1 MRRRSRSSGWT
12 STPPPWRTFSSGWLD
27 AAWARSRR
35 RPAMQTQVN
44 PLARLPLQKAT
55 GWRLF
60 LKTVVAR
67 AYPRIV
73 GQQREK
79 SWIFFEIFLPMLAV
93 SSYVF
98 VYRAIGAPEAYV
110 GFVVLGGA
118 MTAFWMNIMGSMSS
132 QLYWE
137 KEQGNLALYIM
148 APNSMM
154 AVLLGMALGGMFSTF
169 IRAIV
174 IVVLGSL
181 LFHVQYAIVSFWQLV
196 AIFFTAMTAL
206 YGMGMMSASL
216 FLLLSRE
223 ADHLAQLATEPVF
236 LVSGFYF
243 PVKSFNFWVAA
254 AASIIPLTLG
264 LDAMRQLVFSTGA
277 SLGFL
282 DVRVELS
289 ILIGLCVVFLF
300 GAQALLAYMERLA
313 IREGRLTESRR
324 GG

>member
-1 MRRRSRSSGWT
+1 
-12 STPPPWRTFSSGWLD
+12 
-27 AAWARSRR
+27 
-35 RPAMQTQVN
+35 MQTSFN
-44 PLARLPLQKAT
+44 PLANLPVKKAT

-60 LKTVVAR
+60 LKTVIAR
-67 AYPRIV
+67 AYPRII

-79 SWIFFEIFLPMLAV
+79 SWVFFDIFLPMLAV

-98 VYRAIGAPEAYV
+98 VYRALGAPEAYV
-110 GFVVLGGA
+110 GFVVMGGA
-118 MTAFWMNIMGSMSS
+118 MTAFWMNIMWSMSS

-154 AVLLGMALGGMFSTF
+154 AVLLGMALGGMFATF
-169 IRAIV
+169 LRAVV
-174 IVVLGSL
+174 IIALGSL
-181 LFHVQYAIVSFWQLV
+181 LFHVQYAVASFGQLL

-243 PVKSFNFWVAA
+243 PIKSLNFWVAA

-264 LDAMRQLVFSTGA
+264 LDAMRQLVFTAGP

-282 DVRVELS
+282 DTRLELGV
-289 ILIGLCVVFLF
+289 LIVLCVAFLF
-300 GAQALLAYMERLA
+300 GARLLLAYMERLA

-324 GG
+324 